1 MPLRELMLLKTEAIY
16 AYNVELLLHNLSCD
30 TKYYIFLPMEVID
43 KRMLQSFQEFQI
55 KTRDRNWRGSIVV
68 PEGQKL
74 GL

>member
-1 MPLRELMLLKTEAIY
+1 MPSREINLLKTEAIF

-30 TKYYIFLPMEVID
+30 TKYYICLPMEVID

-55 KTRDRNWRGSIVV
+55 KTRDRNQRGSIVV
-68 PEGQKL
+68 SEGQKL